1 MKNENRRK
9 ATLLE
14 ILELT
19 DRVICTEKEYNKI
32 TKDLDKQQG
41 IVVTQVGGDTYIVE
55 REEE

>member
-19 DRVICTEKEYNKI
+19 DRVICTEKEHNKI